1 MRTGIATV
9 GIAIAMAA
17 CSAET
22 GDLDGGGSAE
32 DEVRVDTSS
41 PVARAQYDA
50 NVAFANSYKPR
61 CRVQNARYPRV
72 LVSGYGR
79 FLYITDNATGR
90 TVSHAVPAATYPLTD
105 APAAGSIDPPGPQ
118 LSVGTSL
125 VTLPSGAKVNLCG
138 MILPVYWDLAAIL
151 VAKEIDSFS
160 PELVVMNG
168 VAGSTQP
175 LWLELGAMNRAGAD
189 LDGSGNVG
197 AKTSA
202 AGTAPLVTGAPFSRG
217 NLLSW
222 KPVRSAL
229 EAEIVAQSRDAKGA
243 STGFGDIVE
252 GVRYA
257 GFPRTSNDYLCNN
270 VTYTVGLLMDS
281 PKKTINLLQSSTKVA
296 SKPNSVPT
304 TMKGD
309 FRTTPR
315 VFVHWPSSLVGGP
328 TESALL
334 DRAAAV
340 LLRLVDAQ
348 LAATKAGGA
357 SAPTRGDN
365 GTADPG
371 LEGGGTF

>member
-1 MRTGIATV
+1 MRAVLAAVGTV
-9 GIAIAMAA
+9 LLTA
-17 CSAET
+17 CSAEE
-22 GDLDGGGSAE
+22 DPSVGGSSE
-32 DEVRVDTSS
+32 DEVRVDTST
-41 PVARAQYDA
+41 PLARAQYDA
-50 NVAFANSYKPR
+50 NVAFATSYKAR
-61 CRVQNARYPRV
+61 CRVQDARFPRV
-72 LVSGYGR
+72 LVTGYGR

-90 TVSHAVPAATYPLTD
+90 TVSRAVPAATYPRTD
-105 APAAGSIDPPGPQ
+105 APAAGAIDPPGPQ

-125 VTLPSGAKVNLCG
+125 VTLASGAKVNLCG
-138 MILPVYWDLAAIL
+138 MVLPVYWDLAAIL
-151 VAKEIDSFS
+151 VAKEIDAFA
-160 PELVVMNG
+160 PDLVVMNG
-168 VAGSTQP
+168 VAGTTQP

-189 LDGSGNVG
+189 LDGSGNLG

-202 AGTAPLVTGAPFSRG
+202 AGTAPLVTGAAFSRA

-229 EAEIVAQSRDAKGA
+229 EAEIAAQSKDAKGA
-243 STGFGDIVE
+243 STGFGDVVE

-257 GFPRTSNDYLCNN
+257 GFPRLSNDYLCNN

-281 PKKTINLLQSSTKVA
+281 PKRTINLLQASTKVA
-296 SKPNSVPT
+296 SKPNSVAV

-309 FRTTPR
+309 FRATPR
-315 VFVHWPSSLVGGP
+315 VFVHWPSALVGGAA
-328 TESALL
+328 EDRLL

-348 LAATKAGGA
+348 LAASKAGAA

-365 GTADPG
+365 ATADPG